1 MKALLFSL
9 LTMIMFACNSDEIVY
24 KQEEKYINW
33 RDVEYYNIVY
43 QVPSG
48 DIDVATTIDPA
59 STWTDEASASTTPS
73 LYGTST
79 TIYNFNIPDNER
91 RIITAFQDASD
102 DLYWVE
108 HEDNISGWTSP
119 AALASASSDFLP
131 TIELNDG
138 VLNAAWIVSEMS
150 TNVVYG
156 AYKTSTG
163 GWYRSGNLYYQS
175 GVNVIKIP
183 SDYSPSF
190 EYHSTVGVEYL
201 VVATVQNGFPTTG
214 VPQIY
219 YRSTGVLFAP
229 TGAPSITLGTDN
241 PSERNA
247 SICLVSVQQNGNDKL
262 FLFYTAPGESTAG
275 QTEIKY
281 VISPAIAGSGAITG
295 SWSSVNVIPD
305 AYTNHKIDGVF
316 NYGEELLV
324 VTFRD
329 MSGNIALAISD
340 DFGSNWTVDINVD
353 ATTSGAPS
361 ITVRE

>member
-1 MKALLFSL
+1 
-9 LTMIMFACNSDEIVY
+9 
-24 KQEEKYINW
+24 
-33 RDVEYYNIVY
+33 
-43 QVPSG
+43 
-48 DIDVATTIDPA
+48 
-59 STWTDEASASTTPS
+59 
-73 LYGTST
+73 
-79 TIYNFNIPDNER
+79 
-91 RIITAFQDASD
+91 
-102 DLYWVE
+102 
-108 HEDNISGWTSP
+108 
-119 AALASASSDFLP
+119 LP

-138 VLNAAWIVSEMS
+138 VLNAAWIVTEMS

-163 GWYRSGNLYYQS
+163 GWYGSGNLYYQS

-201 VVATVQNGFPTTG
+201 VVATIQNGFPATG
-214 VPQIY
+214 APQIY
-219 YRSTGVLFAP
+219 YRNSGVLFTA
-229 TGAPSITLGTDN
+229 TGAPSISLGTNN
-241 PSERNA
+241 PTERNG
-247 SICLVSVQQNGNDKL
+247 SICPVAMQQNGNDKL
-262 FLFYTAPGESTAG
+262 FLFYTAPGESSAG

-281 VISPAIAGSGAITG
+281 VISPIITGGAIIG
-295 SWSSVNVIPD
+295 SWSSENVIPD

-324 VTFRD
+324 ITFRD

-340 DFGSNWTVDINVD
+340 DFGSNWTVDTNVD